1 MQPYGARYRTKQ
13 SYDQISA
20 LPLPAPMSTD
30 DANSSSPSEIK
41 LKHLST
47 AIMLAVLLQG
57 AVRCIAVRQLHT
69 QDMRT
74 LSPSECACNDGVLPV
89 TLTPLAEA

>member
-1 MQPYGARYRTKQ
+1 
-13 SYDQISA
+13 
-20 LPLPAPMSTD
+20 MSTD

-57 AVRCIAVRQLHT
+57 AVRCIPVRQLHT
-69 QDMRT
+69 QVMRT